1 MSCIPGKYGIA
12 LPPWRFAAISL
23 NLFGGGQADKVVP
36 NGTTWYGLNVME
48 RLYSLSNNFLSK
60 EFLLNYHNGEELF
73 IGLICMLIAIRA
85 FRTCDFKFSGNNVKS
100 SRIFLVGAS
109 FIILGSSSLIH
120 GIIHASHS
128 NLNLLYQ
135 TLMGYSLGLYI
146 LIIAISVENPRN
158 KVALPLLYIPL
169 LALLHP
175 MVYERFPFF
184 GQFRP
189 LVWIL
194 IAYLSG
200 IVCMLYIGTFY
211 RRRSKQFLFSALG
224 HLIICIGAIFLF
236 FPAQIGSTV
245 WLHGHIMRP
254 LGFIVLF
261 FSMSRKELL
270 KMEGS
275 VLYRAL
281 AAFSILAAIPLLF
294 FGTFVFYDNI
304 FPVTIIG
311 RRFIIFL
318 LLLIT
323 LISGLLFGLGMI
335 IRLIRPILQ
344 LKNAVDGMLGEGKVK
359 RIPIQSNDEIGE
371 LSNAFNEM
379 LNRLD
384 NAIEEQERMCR
395 LAATGE
401 LAATLAHEIK
411 NPLSAIGGAA
421 TYIGNNTK
429 GSLAKEFVSII
440 TSEVSRINNLTST
453 LLSFSKT
460 AEPNPEPTDLN
471 KLARDALYL
480 LSKESSDLQVTLKE
494 ELAEDMQLVNCDNS
508 QIKQVIINLLINAN
522 DAVSENGEIK
532 VKTWQRKN
540 KTYLA
545 VEDNGSG
552 ISAEIIHNIFNPF
565 FTTKT
570 RGTGLGLAISKKIA
584 KEHGG
589 DLTVESTP
597 GKGSIF
603 TLVLYD

>member
-1 MSCIPGKYGIA
+1 MHGQIGICLLSA
-12 LPPWRFAAISL
+12 GYAVTSL
-23 NLFGGGQADKVVP
+23 RVVGGGFTDKVVP
-36 NGTTWYGLNVME
+36 NGTTWYDLNRME
-48 RLYSLSNNFLSK
+48 RLYTFSNNFLSK
-60 EFLLNYHNGEELF
+60 EFLLNYHIGEEIL
-73 IGLICMLIAIRA
+73 IALICLLIAVRA
-85 FRTCDFKFSGNNVKS
+85 FRTSDFKFTGNENKS
-100 SRIFLVGAS
+100 SRVFLVGAS
-109 FIILGSSSLIH
+109 FLILGSSSLIH

-135 TLMGYSLGLYI
+135 TLLAYSLGLFI
-146 LIIAISVENPRN
+146 LIVAISVENPRS
-158 KVALPLLYIPL
+158 KVALPLLYVPL

-175 MVYERFPFF
+175 AAYEQFPLF

-194 IAYLSG
+194 VAYLSG
-200 IVCMLYIGTFY
+200 IVCILYIGTFY

-254 LGFIVLF
+254 LGFIILF
-261 FSMSRKELL
+261 FSMSRGELL

-304 FPVTIIG
+304 APVTIIG
-311 RRFIIFL
+311 RRFIIFML
-318 LLLIT
+318 LLTT

-335 IRLIRPILQ
+335 IRLVRPILQ
-344 LKNAVDGMLGEGKVK
+344 LKNSVDNMVGEGMVK
-359 RIPIQSNDEIGE
+359 RIPIRSNDEIGE
-371 LSNAFNEM
+371 LSRSFNDM

-411 NPLSAIGGAA
+411 NPLNAIGGAA
-421 TYIGNNTK
+421 TYIGKNAK
-429 GSLAKEFVSII
+429 GSLTKEFVSVI
-440 TSEVSRINNLTST
+440 TSEVSRIDKLTTT

-460 AEPNPEPTDLN
+460 AAPNPEPNDLN
-471 KLARDALYL
+471 KVVRESLSLM
-480 LSKESSDLQVTLKE
+480 SKESPDLKVTVNE
-494 ELAEDMQLVNCDNS
+494 DLADDFPLVDFDYN
-508 QIKQVIINLLINAN
+508 QIKQVIINLLINAH
-522 DAVSENGEIK
+522 DAVSENGIIT
-532 VKTWQRKN
+532 VKTWQAKN
-540 KTYLA
+540 RYYLA

-552 ISAEIIHNIFNPF
+552 ISQEIIHNIFNPF

-570 RGTGLGLAISKKIA
+570 RGTGLGLAVSRRIA

-589 DLTVESTP
+589 DLTVKSIQGEGST
-597 GKGSIF
+597 F
-603 TLVLYD
+603 TFEL

>member
-1 MSCIPGKYGIA
+1 
-12 LPPWRFAAISL
+12 
-23 NLFGGGQADKVVP
+23 
-36 NGTTWYGLNVME
+36 ME
-48 RLYSLSNNFLSK
+48 DIYSLANSIFST
-60 EFLLNYHNGEELF
+60 EFLLKYHNGEEILISIICFF
-73 IGLICMLIAIRA
+73 IAARA
-85 FRTCDFKFSGNNVKS
+85 FRTSGFKISHDQVKS
-100 SRIFLVGAS
+100 SRIFLVGAG
-109 FIILGSSSLIH
+109 FVILGSSSLIH
-120 GIIHASHS
+120 AIIHATHS
-128 NLNLLYQ
+128 DLNLLYQ
-135 TLMGYSLGLYI
+135 TLMGYSLGLFI
-146 LIIAISVENPRN
+146 LIIGISVENPRN
-158 KVALPLLYIPL
+158 KIAVPLLYIPL

-175 MVYERFPFF
+175 VAYEKFPLF

-236 FPAQIGSTV
+236 FPAAIGSTV

-254 LGFIVLF
+254 LGFIILF

-270 KMEGS
+270 EMEGS

-304 FPVTIIG
+304 APVTIIG

-344 LKNAVDGMLGEGKVK
+344 LKSSVDGMVGAGMVK
-359 RIPIQSNDEIGE
+359 RIPVQGNDEIGE
-371 LSNAFNEM
+371 LSQAFNEM

-411 NPLSAIGGAA
+411 NPLNAIGGAA
-421 TYIGNNTK
+421 NYIGKNAK
-429 GSLAKEFVSII
+429 GSLIKEFVTVI
-440 TSEVSRINNLTST
+440 TSEVARINNLTST

-460 AEPNPEPTDLN
+460 AEPNPHQADLN
-471 KLARDALYL
+471 KCAKEALYL
-480 LSKESSDLQVTLKE
+480 LSKETPDLKVTLNE
-494 ELAEDMQLVNCDNS
+494 DLAAGLPQVDCDYD
-508 QIKQVIINLLINAN
+508 QIKQVIINLLINAL
-522 DAVSENGEIK
+522 DAVDEQGMIT
-532 VKTWQRKN
+532 VRTWHKQN

-545 VEDNGSG
+545 VEDNGKG
-552 ISAEIIHNIFNPF
+552 ISEEIIHNIFNPF

-584 KEHGG
+584 REHGG

-597 GKGSIF
+597 GKGSTF
-603 TLVLYD
+603 TLVLNA

>member
-1 MSCIPGKYGIA
+1 MSK
-12 LPPWRFAAISL
+12 
-23 NLFGGGQADKVVP
+23 D
-36 NGTTWYGLNVME
+36 
-48 RLYSLSNNFLSK
+48 
-60 EFLLNYHNGEELF
+60 FLLNYHIGEEFLIGF
-73 IGLICMLIAIRA
+73 ICLLIAVRA
-85 FRTCDFKFSGNNVKS
+85 FRTIGFSVSGDQVKS

-109 FIILGSSSLIH
+109 FFILGSSSLIH
-120 GIIHASHS
+120 AIIHASHS

-135 TLMGYSLGLYI
+135 TLLAYSLGLFI
-146 LIIAISVENPRN
+146 LILAISVENPRN

-175 MVYERFPFF
+175 AVYEQFPLF

-211 RRRSKQFLFSALG
+211 RRRSKRFLFSALG

-254 LGFIVLF
+254 LGFVILF
-261 FSMSRKELL
+261 FSMNRKELL

-275 VLYRAL
+275 ILYRAL

-304 FPVTIIG
+304 SPVTIIG

-344 LKNAVDGMLGEGKVK
+344 LKSSVDGMVGDGMVR
-359 RIPIQSNDEIGE
+359 RIPVRGNDEIGE
-371 LSNAFNEM
+371 LSGAFNDM
-379 LNRLD
+379 LARLD

-411 NPLSAIGGAA
+411 NPLNAIGGAA
-421 TYIGNNTK
+421 TYIGKNTK
-429 GSLAKEFVSII
+429 GSLTKEFVSVI
-440 TSEVSRINNLTST
+440 TSEVSRINNLTTT

-460 AEPNPEPTDLN
+460 ASPNPEPTDLN
-471 KLARDALYL
+471 RVVRDSLTL
-480 LSKESSDLQVTLKE
+480 LSKESPDLQVTVIE
-494 ELAEDMQLVNCDNS
+494 ELAADLPLVNCDYN
-508 QIKQVIINLLINAN
+508 QIKQVIINLLINAH

-532 VKTWQRKN
+532 VKTWQKKN
-540 KTYLA
+540 RTYLA

-597 GKGSIF
+597 GEGSTF
-603 TLVLYD
+603 TLEL

>member
-1 MSCIPGKYGIA
+1 M
-12 LPPWRFAAISL
+12 
-23 NLFGGGQADKVVP
+23 
-36 NGTTWYGLNVME
+36 
-48 RLYSLSNNFLSK
+48 
-60 EFLLNYHNGEELF
+60 
-73 IGLICMLIAIRA
+73 
-85 FRTCDFKFSGNNVKS
+85 
-100 SRIFLVGAS
+100 
-109 FIILGSSSLIH
+109 
-120 GIIHASHS
+120 
-128 NLNLLYQ
+128 
-135 TLMGYSLGLYI
+135 
-146 LIIAISVENPRN
+146 
-158 KVALPLLYIPL
+158 
-169 LALLHP
+169 
-175 MVYERFPFF
+175 
-184 GQFRP
+184 
-189 LVWIL
+189 
-194 IAYLSG
+194 
-200 IVCMLYIGTFY
+200 
-211 RRRSKQFLFSALG
+211 
-224 HLIICIGAIFLF
+224 
-236 FPAQIGSTV
+236 
-245 WLHGHIMRP
+245 
-254 LGFIVLF
+254 
-261 FSMSRKELL
+261 

-379 LNRLD
+379 LKRLD

-494 ELAEDMQLVNCDNS
+494 ELAEDMQLVNCDTS

-540 KTYLA
+540 RTYLA

-552 ISAEIIHNIFNPF
+552 ISAEIIYNIFNPF

>member
-1 MSCIPGKYGIA
+1 
-12 LPPWRFAAISL
+12 
-23 NLFGGGQADKVVP
+23 
-36 NGTTWYGLNVME
+36 ME
-48 RLYSLSNNFLSK
+48 ELYSAANNILSK
-60 EFLLNYHNGEELF
+60 EFLLKYHNGEEIL
-73 IGLICMLIAIRA
+73 IGIICLLIAARA
-85 FRTCDFKFSGNNVKS
+85 FRTSSIKITGSQSKS

-120 GIIHASHS
+120 AIIHATHS
-128 NLNLLYQ
+128 DLNLLYQ
-135 TLMGYSLGLYI
+135 TLLGYSLGLFTLI
-146 LIIAISVENPRN
+146 LAVSVEKPRN
-158 KVALPLLYIPL
+158 KIAIPLLYIPL
-169 LALLHP
+169 LVLLHP
-175 MVYERFPFF
+175 MVYEKFPFF

-211 RRRSKQFLFSALG
+211 RRRNKEFLFSAIG
-224 HLIICIGAIFLF
+224 HLVICMGAIFLF
-236 FPAQIGSTV
+236 FPAPIGSPV

-254 LGFIVLF
+254 LGFIILF
-261 FSMSRKELL
+261 FSMSQNELL

-275 VLYRAL
+275 ILYRAL

-304 FPVTIIG
+304 APVTIIG

-323 LISGLLFGLGMI
+323 LISGLIFGLGMI

-344 LKNAVDGMLGEGKVK
+344 LKKSVDGMVGEGMVR
-359 RIPIQSNDEIGE
+359 RIPVQSNDEIGE
-371 LSNAFNEM
+371 LSQAFNEM
-379 LNRLD
+379 LSRLD

-411 NPLSAIGGAA
+411 NPLNAIGGAA
-421 TYIGNNTK
+421 DYIGKNMK
-429 GSLAKEFVSII
+429 GSLVKEFVRVI

-460 AEPNPEPTDLN
+460 TEPNPEPVDLN
-471 KLARDALYL
+471 KVVMDALYL
-480 LSKESSDLQVTLKE
+480 LSKESPDLQVKLKE
-494 ELAEDMQLVNCDNS
+494 DLQQDMPLVSCDYN
-508 QIKQVIINLLINAN
+508 QIKQIVINLLLNGL
-522 DAVSENGEIK
+522 DAVDEKGAIT
-532 VKTWQRKN
+532 VRTRHLQN
-540 KTYLA
+540 KAYLA
-545 VEDNGSG
+545 VEDNGKG
-552 ISAEIIHNIFNPF
+552 ISPEIIHNIFNPF

-584 KEHGG
+584 REHGG

-603 TLVLYD
+603 TLVLYDEERNK

>member
-1 MSCIPGKYGIA
+1 V
-12 LPPWRFAAISL
+12 
-23 NLFGGGQADKVVP
+23 VVP
-36 NGTTWYGLNVME
+36 NGTVWYGLNKME
-48 RLYSLSNNFLSK
+48 RLYSLANNILSK
-60 EFLLNYHNGEELF
+60 DFLLNYHIGEEFLIGF
-73 IGLICMLIAIRA
+73 ICLLIAVRA
-85 FRTCDFKFSGNNVKS
+85 FRTIGFSVSGDQVKS

-109 FIILGSSSLIH
+109 FFILGSSSLIH
-120 GIIHASHS
+120 AIIHASHS

-135 TLMGYSLGLYI
+135 TLLAYSLGLFI
-146 LIIAISVENPRN
+146 LILAISVENPRN

-175 MVYERFPFF
+175 AVYEQFPLF

-211 RRRSKQFLFSALG
+211 RRRSKRFLFSALG

-254 LGFIVLF
+254 LGFVILF
-261 FSMSRKELL
+261 FSMNRKELL

-275 VLYRAL
+275 ILYRAL

-304 FPVTIIG
+304 SPVTIIG

-344 LKNAVDGMLGEGKVK
+344 LKSSVDGMVGDGMVR
-359 RIPIQSNDEIGE
+359 RIPVRGNDEIGE
-371 LSNAFNEM
+371 LSGAFNDM
-379 LNRLD
+379 LARLD

-411 NPLSAIGGAA
+411 NPLNAIGGAA
-421 TYIGNNTK
+421 TYIGKNTK
-429 GSLAKEFVSII
+429 GSLTKEFVSVI
-440 TSEVSRINNLTST
+440 TSEVSRINNLTTT

-460 AEPNPEPTDLN
+460 ASPNPEPTDLN
-471 KLARDALYL
+471 RVVRDSLTL
-480 LSKESSDLQVTLKE
+480 LSKESPDLQVTVIE
-494 ELAEDMQLVNCDNS
+494 ELAADLPLVNCDYN
-508 QIKQVIINLLINAN
+508 QIKQVIINLLINAH
-522 DAVSENGEIK
+522 DAVSKNGEIK
-532 VKTWQRKN
+532 VKTWQKKN
-540 KTYLA
+540 RTYLA
-545 VEDNGSG
+545 VKDNGSG

-597 GKGSIF
+597 GEGSTF
-603 TLVLYD
+603 TLGL

>member
-1 MSCIPGKYGIA
+1 MDGKY
-12 LPPWRFAAISL
+12 LMS
-23 NLFGGGQADKVVP
+23 
-36 NGTTWYGLNVME
+36 
-48 RLYSLSNNFLSK
+48 YSILSK
-60 EFLLNYHNGEELF
+60 EFLLSYHYGEEF
-73 IGLICMLIAIRA
+73 VIGLVCLLIAVRA
-85 FRTCDFKFSGNNVKS
+85 FRASGFKTSGNQEKS
-100 SRIFLVGAS
+100 SRIFLVGTS
-109 FIILGSSSLIH
+109 FLILGSSSLIH
-120 GIIHASHS
+120 ALIHFTHS
-128 NLNLLYQ
+128 DLNLLYQ
-135 TLMGYSLGLYI
+135 TLLGYSLGLFI
-146 LIIAISVENPRN
+146 LIVAISVENPRN
-158 KVALPLLYIPL
+158 KIGFPLLYIPM

-175 MVYERFPFF
+175 IVYEEFPFF

-211 RRRSKQFLFSALG
+211 RRRSKRFLFSALG

-245 WLHGHIMRP
+245 WLHGHILRP
-254 LGFIVLF
+254 VGFIILF
-261 FSMSRKELL
+261 FSMNREELL

-275 VLYRAL
+275 ILYRAL

-304 FPVTIIG
+304 APVTIIG

-344 LKNAVDGMLGEGKVK
+344 LKKSVDNMVGEGMDK
-359 RIPIQSNDEIGE
+359 RIPIRSNDEIGE
-371 LSNAFNEM
+371 LSRSFNDM

-384 NAIEEQERMCR
+384 DAIEEQERMCR

-401 LAATLAHEIK
+401 LAATIAHEIK
-411 NPLSAIGGAA
+411 NPLNAIGGAA
-421 TYIGNNTK
+421 TYIGKNTK
-429 GSLAKEFVSII
+429 GSLAQEFVSVI
-440 TSEVSRINNLTST
+440 TSEVSRINKLTTT

-460 AEPNPEPTDLN
+460 AAPNPEPNDLN
-471 KLARDALYL
+471 KVVRDSLSL
-480 LSKESSDLQVTLKE
+480 LSKESPDLKVTVNE
-494 ELAEDMQLVNCDNS
+494 DLADGLPLVDFDYN
-508 QIKQVIINLLINAN
+508 QIKQVIINLLINAH
-522 DAVSENGEIK
+522 DAVSEKGIIT
-532 VKTWQRKN
+532 VKTWQAKN
-540 KTYLA
+540 RYYLA

-552 ISAEIIHNIFNPF
+552 ISQEIIHNIFNPF

-570 RGTGLGLAISKKIA
+570 RGTGLGLAVSKRIA

-589 DLTVESTP
+589 DLTV
-597 GKGSIF
+597 KSIQGEGTTF
-603 TLVLYD
+603 TFEL

>member
-1 MSCIPGKYGIA
+1 MIDSI
-12 LPPWRFAAISL
+12 
-23 NLFGGGQADKVVP
+23 
-36 NGTTWYGLNVME
+36 
-48 RLYSLSNNFLSK
+48 YSVSSSIFSRS
-60 EFLLNYHNGEELF
+60 FLLNYHIGEEIF
-73 IGLICMLIAIRA
+73 IALICLLIAVRA
-85 FRTCDFKFSGNNVKS
+85 FRSSGFEITGDQIKS

-109 FIILGSSSLIH
+109 FFILGSSSLVH
-120 GIIHASHS
+120 AIIHASHS
-128 NLNLLYQ
+128 NQNLLYQ
-135 TLMGYSLGLYI
+135 TLLAYSLGLFI
-146 LIIAISVENPRN
+146 LIIAISVENPRS
-158 KVALPLLYIPL
+158 KVALPLLYVPL

-175 MVYERFPFF
+175 AAYEQFPLF

-189 LVWIL
+189 LVWIF

-200 IVCMLYIGTFY
+200 IVCILYIGTFY
-211 RRRSKQFLFSALG
+211 RRRSKRFLFSALG
-224 HLIICIGAIFLF
+224 HLIICMGAIFLF

-254 LGFIVLF
+254 LGFIILF
-261 FSMSRKELL
+261 FSMSRVELL

-275 VLYRAL
+275 ILYRAL

-304 FPVTIIG
+304 SPVTIIG

-335 IRLIRPILQ
+335 IRLIKPILQ
-344 LKNAVDGMLGEGKVK
+344 LKNSVDGMVGEGAIKQ
-359 RIPIQSNDEIGE
+359 IPIQSNDEIGE
-371 LSNAFNEM
+371 LSGAFNDM
-379 LNRLD
+379 LGRLD

-411 NPLSAIGGAA
+411 NPLNAIGGAA
-421 TYIGNNTK
+421 TYIGKNTK
-429 GSLAKEFVSII
+429 GSLTREFVAII
-440 TSEVSRINNLTST
+440 TSEVSRINKLTTT

-471 KLARDALYL
+471 KLAKEALYL
-480 LSKESSDLQVTLKE
+480 LSKESPDMQVSLIE
-494 ELAEDMQLVNCDNS
+494 DLAEDLSEVNCDFN
-508 QIKQVIINLLINAN
+508 QIKQVIINLLINAL
-522 DAVSENGEIK
+522 DAVSEQGEIRL
-532 VKTWQRKN
+532 KTWHKRN
-540 KTYLA
+540 KTYLS
-545 VEDNGSG
+545 VKDNGSG
-552 ISAEIIHNIFNPF
+552 ISPEIIHNIFNPF

-589 DLTVESTP
+589 DLTVVSSP
-597 GKGSIF
+597 GKGSTF
-603 TLVLYD
+603 TLEL

>member
-1 MSCIPGKYGIA
+1 MDEI
-12 LPPWRFAAISL
+12 
-23 NLFGGGQADKVVP
+23 
-36 NGTTWYGLNVME
+36 
-48 RLYSLSNNFLSK
+48 YSATVSILSR
-60 EFLLNYHNGEELF
+60 EFLLKYHNGEEIV
-73 IGLICMLIAIRA
+73 IGLLCFLIGIRA
-85 FRTCDFKFSGNNVKS
+85 FRTCGFRITGDHAKS
-100 SRIFLVGAS
+100 SRIFLVGSS
-109 FIILGSSSLIH
+109 FIILGISS
-120 GIIHASHS
+120 IIHAIIHATHAD
-128 NLNLLYQ
+128 LNLLYQ
-135 TLMGYSLGLYI
+135 TLMGYSLGLFI

-158 KVALPLLYIPL
+158 KVAMPLLYIPL
-169 LALLHP
+169 LLLLHP
-175 MVYERFPFF
+175 MAYEKFPFF

-211 RRRSKQFLFSALG
+211 RRRIKLFLFSALG

-236 FPAQIGSTV
+236 FPASIGSTV

-254 LGFIVLF
+254 VGFSILF

-270 KMEGS
+270 EMEGS
-275 VLYRAL
+275 ILYRAL

-304 FPVTIIG
+304 SPVTIIG

-344 LKNAVDGMLGEGKVK
+344 LKTSVDGMVGEGMMR
-359 RIPIQSNDEIGE
+359 RIPVQGSDEIGE

-379 LNRLD
+379 LGRLD
-384 NAIEEQERMCR
+384 NAIDEQERMCR

-411 NPLSAIGGAA
+411 NPLNAIGGAA
-421 TYIGNNTK
+421 EYIGKNMK
-429 GSLAKEFVSII
+429 GSLVKEFVTVI

-460 AEPNPEPTDLN
+460 AEPQPEPVSLN
-471 KLARDALYL
+471 KLVKEALYL
-480 LSKESSDLQVTLKE
+480 LSKETPHLQVTMKE
-494 ELAEDMQLVNCDNS
+494 ELEENLPLVNCDYN
-508 QIKQVIINLLINAN
+508 QIKQVVINLLLNAL
-522 DAVSENGEIK
+522 DAVDEHGVIA
-532 VKTWQRKN
+532 VKTYHREKN
-540 KTYLA
+540 TYLE
-545 VEDNGSG
+545 VEDNGKG
-552 ISAEIIHNIFNPF
+552 ISPEIIHNIFNPF

-584 KEHGG
+584 REHGG

-603 TLVLYD
+603 TLVLYE

>member
-1 MSCIPGKYGIA
+1 
-12 LPPWRFAAISL
+12 
-23 NLFGGGQADKVVP
+23 
-36 NGTTWYGLNVME
+36 ME
-48 RLYSLSNNFLSK
+48 RLYTFSNNFLSK
-60 EFLLNYHNGEELF
+60 EFLLNYHIGEEIL
-73 IGLICMLIAIRA
+73 IALICLLIAVRA
-85 FRTCDFKFSGNNVKS
+85 FRTSDFKFTGNENKS

-109 FIILGSSSLIH
+109 FLILGSSSLIH

-135 TLMGYSLGLYI
+135 TLLAYSLGLFI
-146 LIIAISVENPRN
+146 LIMAISVENPRN
-158 KVALPLLYIPL
+158 KVALPLLYVPL

-175 MVYERFPFF
+175 AAYEQFPLF

-194 IAYLSG
+194 VAYLSG
-200 IVCMLYIGTFY
+200 IVCILYIGTFY

-254 LGFIVLF
+254 LGFIILF
-261 FSMSRKELL
+261 FSMSRGELL

-275 VLYRAL
+275 ILYRAL

-304 FPVTIIG
+304 APVTIIG
-311 RRFIIFL
+311 RRFIIFML
-318 LLLIT
+318 LLTT

-335 IRLIRPILQ
+335 IRLVRPILQ
-344 LKNAVDGMLGEGKVK
+344 LKNSVDNMVGEGMVK
-359 RIPIQSNDEIGE
+359 RIPIRSNDEIGE
-371 LSNAFNEM
+371 LSRSFNDM

-411 NPLSAIGGAA
+411 NPLNAIGGAA
-421 TYIGNNTK
+421 TYIGKNTK
-429 GSLAKEFVSII
+429 GSLTKEFVSVI
-440 TSEVSRINNLTST
+440 TSEVSRIDKLTTT

-460 AEPNPEPTDLN
+460 AAPNPEPNDLN
-471 KLARDALYL
+471 KVVRESLSLM
-480 LSKESSDLQVTLKE
+480 SKESPDLKVTVNE
-494 ELAEDMQLVNCDNS
+494 DLADDLPLVDFDYN
-508 QIKQVIINLLINAN
+508 QIKQVIINLLINAH
-522 DAVSENGEIK
+522 DAVSENGIIT
-532 VKTWQRKN
+532 VKTWQAKN
-540 KTYLA
+540 RYYLA

-552 ISAEIIHNIFNPF
+552 ISQEIIHNIFNPF

-570 RGTGLGLAISKKIA
+570 RGTGLGLAVSRRIA

-589 DLTVESTP
+589 DLTVKSIQGEGST
-597 GKGSIF
+597 F
-603 TLVLYD
+603 TFEL

>member
-1 MSCIPGKYGIA
+1 
-12 LPPWRFAAISL
+12 
-23 NLFGGGQADKVVP
+23 
-36 NGTTWYGLNVME
+36 ME
-48 RLYSLSNNFLSK
+48 RLYSLANNILSK
-60 EFLLNYHNGEELF
+60 DFLLNYHIGEEFLIGF
-73 IGLICMLIAIRA
+73 ICLLIAVRA
-85 FRTCDFKFSGNNVKS
+85 FRTIGFSVSGDQVKS

-109 FIILGSSSLIH
+109 FFILGSSSLIH
-120 GIIHASHS
+120 AIIHASHS

-135 TLMGYSLGLYI
+135 TLLAYSLGLFI
-146 LIIAISVENPRN
+146 LILAISVENPRN

-175 MVYERFPFF
+175 AVYEQFPLF

-211 RRRSKQFLFSALG
+211 RRRSKRFLFSALG

-254 LGFIVLF
+254 LGFVILF
-261 FSMSRKELL
+261 FSMNRKELL

-275 VLYRAL
+275 ILYRAL

-304 FPVTIIG
+304 SPVTIIG

-344 LKNAVDGMLGEGKVK
+344 LKSSVDGMVGDGMVR
-359 RIPIQSNDEIGE
+359 RIPVRGNDEIGE
-371 LSNAFNEM
+371 LSGAFNDM
-379 LNRLD
+379 LARLD

-411 NPLSAIGGAA
+411 NPLNAIGGAA
-421 TYIGNNTK
+421 TYIGKNTK
-429 GSLAKEFVSII
+429 GSLTKEFVSVI
-440 TSEVSRINNLTST
+440 TSEVSRINNLTTT

-460 AEPNPEPTDLN
+460 ASPNPEPTDLN
-471 KLARDALYL
+471 RVVRDSLTL
-480 LSKESSDLQVTLKE
+480 LSKESPDLQVTVIE
-494 ELAEDMQLVNCDNS
+494 ELAADLPLVNCDYN
-508 QIKQVIINLLINAN
+508 QIKQVIINLLINAH

-532 VKTWQRKN
+532 VKTWQKKN
-540 KTYLA
+540 RTYLA

-597 GKGSIF
+597 GEGSTF
-603 TLVLYD
+603 TLGL

>member
-1 MSCIPGKYGIA
+1 MGYCLG
-12 LPPWRFAAISL
+12 
-23 NLFGGGQADKVVP
+23 
-36 NGTTWYGLNVME
+36 
-48 RLYSLSNNFLSK
+48 
-60 EFLLNYHNGEELF
+60 LF
-73 IGLICMLIAIRA
+73 ILIL
-85 FRTCDFKFSGNNVKS
+85 
-100 SRIFLVGAS
+100 
-109 FIILGSSSLIH
+109 
-120 GIIHASHS
+120 
-128 NLNLLYQ
+128 
-135 TLMGYSLGLYI
+135 
-146 LIIAISVENPRN
+146 AISVENPRN

-169 LALLHP
+169 LVLLHP
-175 MVYERFPFF
+175 LVYEKFPFF

-200 IVCMLYIGTFY
+200 IVCILYIGTFY
-211 RRRSKQFLFSALG
+211 RRRSKRFLFSALG

-254 LGFIVLF
+254 LGFLILF
-261 FSMSRKELL
+261 FSMSRSELL

-275 VLYRAL
+275 ILYRAL

-304 FPVTIIG
+304 APVTIIG

-335 IRLIRPILQ
+335 IRLIKPILQ
-344 LKNAVDGMLGEGKVK
+344 LKNSVNNMVGEGVVK

-371 LSNAFNEM
+371 LSGAFNDM

-384 NAIEEQERMCR
+384 NAIEEQERMSR

-411 NPLSAIGGAA
+411 NPLNAIGGAA
-421 TYIGNNTK
+421 SYIGKNAK
-429 GSLAKEFVSII
+429 GSLAKEFVSVI
-440 TSEVSRINNLTST
+440 TSEVSRINKLTTT
-453 LLSFSKT
+453 LMSFSKT
-460 AEPNPEPTDLN
+460 AEPDLEPNDLN
-471 KLARDALYL
+471 KVVTDSLTL
-480 LSKESSDLQVTLKE
+480 LSKESPDLQVTVTE
-494 ELAEDMQLVNCDNS
+494 ELAKDLPLTDFDYN
-508 QIKQVIINLLINAN
+508 QIKQVIINLLINAH
-522 DAVSENGEIK
+522 DAVNEKGEIK
-532 VKTWQRKN
+532 VKTWHRKN
-540 KTYLA
+540 RTYLA

-552 ISAEIIHNIFNPF
+552 ISPEIIHNIFNPF

-570 RGTGLGLAISKKIA
+570 RGTGLGLAVSKRIA

-589 DLTVESTP
+589 DLTVKSIPGEGSTF
-597 GKGSIF
+597 I
-603 TLVLYD
+603 LELQDRR

>member
-1 MSCIPGKYGIA
+1 
-12 LPPWRFAAISL
+12 
-23 NLFGGGQADKVVP
+23 
-36 NGTTWYGLNVME
+36 ME
-48 RLYSLSNNFLSK
+48 RLYSLSNNILSK
-60 EFLLNYHNGEELF
+60 EFLLNYHIGEEIL
-73 IGLICMLIAIRA
+73 IGLICLLIAVRA
-85 FRTCDFKFSGNNVKS
+85 FRTCGFSVSTDQIKS
-100 SRIFLVGAS
+100 SRVFLVGAS
-109 FIILGSSSLIH
+109 FFILGSSSLIH
-120 GIIHASHS
+120 AIIHGSHS

-135 TLMGYSLGLYI
+135 TLMGYSLGLFI
-146 LIIAISVENPRN
+146 LIMAISVESPRN
-158 KVALPLLYIPL
+158 KVALPLLYIPML
-169 LALLHP
+169 VLLHP
-175 MVYERFPFF
+175 MVYEKFPFF

-200 IVCMLYIGTFY
+200 IVCILYIGTFY
-211 RRRSKQFLFSALG
+211 RRRSKRFLFSALG
-224 HLIICIGAIFLF
+224 HLIICMGAIFLF

-254 LGFIVLF
+254 LGFFILF
-261 FSMSRKELL
+261 FSMSRSELL

-275 VLYRAL
+275 ILYRAL

-304 FPVTIIG
+304 SPVTIIG

-335 IRLIRPILQ
+335 IRLIKPILQ
-344 LKNAVDGMLGEGKVK
+344 LKNSVDNMVGEGMVK
-359 RIPIQSNDEIGE
+359 QIPIQSNDEIGE
-371 LSNAFNEM
+371 LSGAFNDM

-384 NAIEEQERMCR
+384 NAIEKQERMSR

-411 NPLSAIGGAA
+411 NPLNAIGGAA
-421 TYIGNNTK
+421 TYIGKNTK
-429 GSLAKEFVSII
+429 GSLAKEFVSVI
-440 TSEVSRINNLTST
+440 TSEVSRINKLTTT
-453 LLSFSKT
+453 LMSFSKT
-460 AEPNPEPTDLN
+460 AEPNPEPNDLN
-471 KLARDALYL
+471 KVVTDSLTL
-480 LSKESSDLQVTLKE
+480 LSKESPDLQVTVTE
-494 ELAEDMQLVNCDNS
+494 ELAKDLPLTDFDYN
-508 QIKQVIINLLINAN
+508 QIKQMIINLLINAH

-532 VKTWQRKN
+532 VKTWQKRN

-552 ISAEIIHNIFNPF
+552 ISPEIIHNIFNPF

-570 RGTGLGLAISKKIA
+570 RGTGLGLAVSKRIA

-589 DLTVESTP
+589 DLTVKSTP
-597 GKGSIF
+597 GEGSTF
-603 TLVLYD
+603 TLELQDRR

>member
-1 MSCIPGKYGIA
+1 MGQFHPEKGKMEEIYT
-12 LPPWRFAAISL
+12 AASTI
-23 NLFGGGQADKVVP
+23 
-36 NGTTWYGLNVME
+36 
-48 RLYSLSNNFLSK
+48 LSK
-60 EFLLNYHNGEELF
+60 EFLLKYHNSEEFL
-73 IGLICMLIAIRA
+73 IGMICLLIAVRA
-85 FRTCDFKFSGNNVKS
+85 FRASGFKISGNQIRS

-109 FIILGSSSLIH
+109 FVILGSSSLIH
-120 GIIHASHS
+120 AIIHATHS
-128 NLNLLYQ
+128 DLNLLYQ
-135 TLMGYSLGLYI
+135 TLLGYSLGLFTLI
-146 LIIAISVENPRN
+146 LAISVEKPRT
-158 KVALPLLYIPL
+158 KIAVPLLYIPL

-175 MVYERFPFF
+175 IVYEKFPFF

-194 IAYLSG
+194 VAYLSG

-236 FPAQIGSTV
+236 FPAPIGSTV

-254 LGFIVLF
+254 LGFIILF

-270 KMEGS
+270 QMEGS
-275 VLYRAL
+275 ILYRAL

-304 FPVTIIG
+304 SPVTIIG

-344 LKNAVDGMLGEGKVK
+344 LKNSVDGMVGSGKVK
-359 RIPIQSNDEIGE
+359 SIAVQSNDEIGE
-371 LSNAFNEM
+371 LSHAFNQM

-411 NPLSAIGGAA
+411 NPLNAIGGAA
-421 TYIGNNTK
+421 NYIGKHTK
-429 GSLAKEFVSII
+429 GSLVQEFVSII

-460 AEPNPEPTDLN
+460 TEPNPEPTDLN
-471 KLARDALYL
+471 KLVREALNL
-480 LSKESSDLQVTLKE
+480 LSKESPDMQVTLQE
-494 ELAEDMQLVNCDNS
+494 DLAADLPLVDCDYN
-508 QIKQVIINLLINAN
+508 QIKQVVINLLINGL
-522 DAVSENGEIK
+522 DAVDEHGIITVRTWHRK
-532 VKTWQRKN
+532 DKTF
-540 KTYLA
+540 LA
-545 VEDNGSG
+545 VQDNGRG
-552 ISAEIIHNIFNPF
+552 ISAEIIQNIFNPF

-570 RGTGLGLAISKKIA
+570 RGTGLGLAISKKIIR
-584 KEHGG
+584 EHGG
-589 DLTVESTP
+589 DLSVESTP
-597 GKGSIF
+597 GKGSTF
-603 TLVLYD
+603 TIVLHG

>member
-1 MSCIPGKYGIA
+1 MREG
-12 LPPWRFAAISL
+12 
-23 NLFGGGQADKVVP
+23 VVP
-36 NGTTWYGLNVME
+36 NGTVWYGLNKME
-48 RLYSLSNNFLSK
+48 RLYSLANNILSK
-60 EFLLNYHNGEELF
+60 DFLLNYHIGEEFLIGF
-73 IGLICMLIAIRA
+73 ICLLIAVRA
-85 FRTCDFKFSGNNVKS
+85 FRTIGFSVSGDQVKS

-109 FIILGSSSLIH
+109 FFILGSSSLIH
-120 GIIHASHS
+120 AIIHASHS

-135 TLMGYSLGLYI
+135 TLLAYSLGLFI
-146 LIIAISVENPRN
+146 LILAISVENPRN

-175 MVYERFPFF
+175 AVYEQFPLF

-211 RRRSKQFLFSALG
+211 RRRSKRFLFSALG

-254 LGFIVLF
+254 LGFVILF
-261 FSMSRKELL
+261 FSMNRKELL

-275 VLYRAL
+275 ILYKAL

-304 FPVTIIG
+304 SPVTIIG

-344 LKNAVDGMLGEGKVK
+344 LKSSVDGMVGDGMVR
-359 RIPIQSNDEIGE
+359 RIPVQGNDEIGE
-371 LSNAFNEM
+371 LSGAFNDM
-379 LNRLD
+379 LARLD

-411 NPLSAIGGAA
+411 NPLNAIGGAA
-421 TYIGNNTK
+421 TYIGKNTK
-429 GSLAKEFVSII
+429 GSLTKEFVSVI
-440 TSEVSRINNLTST
+440 TSEVSRINNLTTT

-460 AEPNPEPTDLN
+460 ASPNPEPTDLN
-471 KLARDALYL
+471 RVVRDSLTL
-480 LSKESSDLQVTLKE
+480 LSKESPDLQVTVIE
-494 ELAEDMQLVNCDNS
+494 ELAADLPLVNCDYN
-508 QIKQVIINLLINAN
+508 QIKQVIINLLINAH
-522 DAVSENGEIK
+522 DAVSKNGEIK
-532 VKTWQRKN
+532 VKTWQKKN
-540 KTYLA
+540 RTYLA

-597 GKGSIF
+597 GEGSTF
-603 TLVLYD
+603 TLGL

>member
-1 MSCIPGKYGIA
+1 
-12 LPPWRFAAISL
+12 
-23 NLFGGGQADKVVP
+23 
-36 NGTTWYGLNVME
+36 ME
-48 RLYSLSNNFLSK
+48 RLYSLANNILSK
-60 EFLLNYHNGEELF
+60 DFLLNYHIGEEFLIGF
-73 IGLICMLIAIRA
+73 ICLLIAVRA
-85 FRTCDFKFSGNNVKS
+85 FRTIGFSVSGDQVKS

-109 FIILGSSSLIH
+109 FFILGSSSLIH
-120 GIIHASHS
+120 AIIHASHS

-135 TLMGYSLGLYI
+135 TLLAYSLGLFI
-146 LIIAISVENPRN
+146 LILAISVENPRN

-175 MVYERFPFF
+175 AVYEQFPLF

-211 RRRSKQFLFSALG
+211 RRRSKRFLFSALG

-254 LGFIVLF
+254 LGFVILF
-261 FSMSRKELL
+261 FSMNRKELL

-275 VLYRAL
+275 ILYKAL

-304 FPVTIIG
+304 SPVTIIG

-344 LKNAVDGMLGEGKVK
+344 LKSSVDGMVGDGMVR
-359 RIPIQSNDEIGE
+359 RIPVQGNDEIGE
-371 LSNAFNEM
+371 LSGAFNDM
-379 LNRLD
+379 LARLD

-411 NPLSAIGGAA
+411 NPLNAIGGAA
-421 TYIGNNTK
+421 TYIGKNTK
-429 GSLAKEFVSII
+429 GSLTKEFVSVI
-440 TSEVSRINNLTST
+440 TSEVSRINNLTTT

-460 AEPNPEPTDLN
+460 ASPNPEPTDLN
-471 KLARDALYL
+471 RVVRDSLTL
-480 LSKESSDLQVTLKE
+480 LSKESPDLQVTVIE
-494 ELAEDMQLVNCDNS
+494 ELAADLPLVNCDYN
-508 QIKQVIINLLINAN
+508 QIKQVIINLLINAH
-522 DAVSENGEIK
+522 DAVSKNGEIK
-532 VKTWQRKN
+532 VKTWQKKN
-540 KTYLA
+540 RTYLA

-597 GKGSIF
+597 GEGSTF
-603 TLVLYD
+603 TLGL

>member
-1 MSCIPGKYGIA
+1 
-12 LPPWRFAAISL
+12 
-23 NLFGGGQADKVVP
+23 
-36 NGTTWYGLNVME
+36 
-48 RLYSLSNNFLSK
+48 
-60 EFLLNYHNGEELF
+60 
-73 IGLICMLIAIRA
+73 
-85 FRTCDFKFSGNNVKS
+85 
-100 SRIFLVGAS
+100 
-109 FIILGSSSLIH
+109 
-120 GIIHASHS
+120 
-128 NLNLLYQ
+128 
-135 TLMGYSLGLYI
+135 MGYSLGLFIII
-146 LIIAISVENPRN
+146 LAISVENPSN
-158 KVALPLLYIPL
+158 KIGFPLLYIPL

-175 MVYERFPFF
+175 IIYEKFPFF

-200 IVCMLYIGTFY
+200 IVCILYIGTYY

-254 LGFIVLF
+254 LGFIILF
-261 FSMSRKELL
+261 FSMSEGELL

-275 VLYRAL
+275 ILYRAL

-304 FPVTIIG
+304 SPVTIIG

-335 IRLIRPILQ
+335 IRLIKPILQ
-344 LKNAVDGMLGEGKVK
+344 LKNSVDGMVGEGMIK
-359 RIPIQSNDEIGE
+359 RIPVQSNDEIGE
-371 LSNAFNEM
+371 LSGAFNDM

-384 NAIEEQERMCR
+384 NAIEEQERMSR

-411 NPLSAIGGAA
+411 NPLHAIGGAA
-421 TYIGNNTK
+421 TYIGKNTK

-440 TSEVSRINNLTST
+440 TSEVSRINKLTTT

-460 AEPNPEPTDLN
+460 AAPSPEPTDLN
-471 KLARDALYL
+471 KLAKDSLTL
-480 LSKESSDLQVTLKE
+480 MSKESPDLQVTIKE
-494 ELAEDMQLVNCDNS
+494 ELSEDMPLVNCDHN
-508 QIKQVIINLLINAN
+508 QIKQVIINLLINAH
-522 DAVSENGEIK
+522 DAVSENGIIT
-532 VKTWQRKN
+532 VKTWHKRN
-540 KTYLA
+540 KAYLA

-552 ISAEIIHNIFNPF
+552 ILPEIIHNIFNPF

-570 RGTGLGLAISKKIA
+570 RGTGLGLAVSKRIA

-589 DLTVESTP
+589 ELTVESSP
-597 GKGSIF
+597 DKGSIF
-603 TLVLYD
+603 TLVLQN

>member
-1 MSCIPGKYGIA
+1 M
-12 LPPWRFAAISL
+12 
-23 NLFGGGQADKVVP
+23 
-36 NGTTWYGLNVME
+36 
-48 RLYSLSNNFLSK
+48 LSK
-60 EFLLNYHNGEELF
+60 EFLLNYHIGEEILIGF
-73 IGLICMLIAIRA
+73 ICLLIAVRA
-85 FRTCDFKFSGNNVKS
+85 FRTCGFSVSGDYIKS
-100 SRIFLVGAS
+100 SRIFLVGAG

-120 GIIHASHS
+120 AIIHASHS
-128 NLNLLYQ
+128 NLNLLYN
-135 TLMGYSLGLYI
+135 TLMGYSLGLFI
-146 LIIAISVENPRN
+146 LILAISVENPRN
-158 KVALPLLYIPL
+158 KIGFPLIYVPMLV
-169 LALLHP
+169 LLHP
-175 MVYERFPFF
+175 MVYEQFPLF

-211 RRRSKQFLFSALG
+211 RRRSKRFLFSALG

-236 FPAQIGSTV
+236 FPAPIGSTV

-254 LGFIVLF
+254 LGFAILF
-261 FSMSRKELL
+261 FSMSREELL

-275 VLYRAL
+275 ILYRAL

-304 FPVTIIG
+304 SPITIIG

-335 IRLIRPILQ
+335 IKLIRPILQ
-344 LKNAVDGMLGEGKVK
+344 LKKSVDNMVGEGMIK
-359 RIPIQSNDEIGE
+359 RIPIQSYDEIGE
-371 LSNAFNEM
+371 LSGAFNDM

-384 NAIEEQERMCR
+384 KAIEEQERMSR

-411 NPLSAIGGAA
+411 NPLNAIGGAA
-421 TYIGNNTK
+421 TYIGKNTK
-429 GSLAKEFVSII
+429 GSLVKEFVYVI
-440 TSEVSRINNLTST
+440 TNEVSRINKLTST

-460 AEPNPEPTDLN
+460 AEPNPQPADLN
-471 KLARDALYL
+471 KCAKEALNL
-480 LSKESSDLQVTLKE
+480 LNKETPELKVA
-494 ELAEDMQLVNCDNS
+494 LNEDMATELPLVNCDYN
-508 QIKQVIINLLINAN
+508 QIKQVIINLIINAL
-522 DAVSENGEIK
+522 DAVDEHGAIK
-532 VKTWQRKN
+532 VRTWHKRN

-545 VEDNGSG
+545 VEDNGKG
-552 ISAEIIHNIFNPF
+552 ISPEIIHNIFNPF

-584 KEHGG
+584 RDHGG

-597 GKGSIF
+597 GKGSTF
-603 TLVLYD
+603 TLVLND

>member
-1 MSCIPGKYGIA
+1 M
-12 LPPWRFAAISL
+12 
-23 NLFGGGQADKVVP
+23 
-36 NGTTWYGLNVME
+36 ME
-48 RLYSLSNNFLSK
+48 GLYSLSNNILSK
-60 EFLLNYHNGEELF
+60 DFLLNYHIGEEII
-73 IGLICMLIAIRA
+73 IGLLCLLIALRA
-85 FRTCDFKFSGNNVKS
+85 FRTIGFSVSGDQVKS
-100 SRIFLVGAS
+100 SRVFLVGAS
-109 FIILGSSSLIH
+109 FLILGSSSLIH
-120 GIIHASHS
+120 ALIHGTHS
-128 NLNLLYQ
+128 DLNLLYQ
-135 TLMGYSLGLYI
+135 TLLAYSLGLFI
-146 LIIAISVENPRN
+146 LIMAISVENPRN
-158 KVALPLLYIPL
+158 KVALPLFYIPL

-175 MVYERFPFF
+175 AVYEQFPLF

-211 RRRSKQFLFSALG
+211 RRRSKRFLFSALG

-254 LGFIVLF
+254 LGFIILF
-261 FSMSRKELL
+261 FSMSREELL

-275 VLYRAL
+275 ILYRAL

-304 FPVTIIG
+304 SPVTIIG

-344 LKNAVDGMLGEGKVK
+344 LKNSVDGMVGEGMIR
-359 RIPIQSNDEIGE
+359 RIPAQGNDEIGE
-371 LSNAFNEM
+371 LSRSFNDM

-411 NPLSAIGGAA
+411 NPLNAIGGAA
-421 TYIGNNTK
+421 AYIGKNTK
-429 GSLAKEFVSII
+429 GSLAKEFVTVI
-440 TSEVSRINNLTST
+440 TSEVSRINKLTTT

-460 AEPNPEPTDLN
+460 AELNLEPSDLN
-471 KLARDALYL
+471 KVVRDSLTL
-480 LSKESSDLQVTLKE
+480 LSKESPDLQITVKE
-494 ELAEDMQLVNCDNS
+494 ELAEDLPLTDFDYN
-508 QIKQVIINLLINAN
+508 QIKQVIINLLINAH
-522 DAVSENGEIK
+522 DAVGEYGIIT
-532 VKTWQRKN
+532 VKTWHRKN
-540 KTYLA
+540 RIYLA
-545 VEDNGSG
+545 VKDNGSG

-570 RGTGLGLAISKKIA
+570 RGTGLGLAVSKRIA

-589 DLTVESTP
+589 DLTVESTS
-597 GKGSIF
+597 GEGSTF
-603 TLVLYD
+603 TLEI

>member
-1 MSCIPGKYGIA
+1 
-12 LPPWRFAAISL
+12 
-23 NLFGGGQADKVVP
+23 
-36 NGTTWYGLNVME
+36 ME
-48 RLYSLSNNFLSK
+48 DLYSVANNILSK
-60 EFLLNYHNGEELF
+60 EFLLKYHNGEEIL
-73 IGLICMLIAIRA
+73 IGLICLLIAARA
-85 FRTCDFKFSGNNVKS
+85 FRTSGFNKTGNQAKS

-109 FIILGSSSLIH
+109 FIVLGASSLIH
-120 GIIHASHS
+120 AIIHATGSE
-128 NLNLLYQ
+128 LNLLYQ
-135 TLMGYSLGLYI
+135 TLMGYSLGLFT

-158 KVALPLLYIPL
+158 KIAVPLLYIPL

-175 MVYERFPFF
+175 AVYEKFPFF

-211 RRRSKQFLFSALG
+211 RRRSKQFLFSAFG

-236 FPAQIGSTV
+236 FPAPIGSTI

-254 LGFIVLF
+254 VGFIILF
-261 FSMSRKELL
+261 FSMSRGELL

-304 FPVTIIG
+304 SPVTIIG

-323 LISGLLFGLGMI
+323 LVSGLLFGLGMI
-335 IRLIRPILQ
+335 IRLIRPILL
-344 LKNAVDGMLGEGKVK
+344 LKNSVDGMVGEGRVK

-379 LNRLD
+379 LSRLD

-411 NPLSAIGGAA
+411 NPLNAIGGAA
-421 TYIGNNTK
+421 TYIGKNTK
-429 GSLAKEFVSII
+429 GSLAQEFVSVI
-440 TSEVSRINNLTST
+440 TSEVSRINKLTTT

-460 AEPNPEPTDLN
+460 ATPNFEPTDLN
-471 KLARDALYL
+471 KLAQEALSL
-480 LSKESSDLQVTLKE
+480 LSKESPDMKVTLQE
-494 ELAEDMQLVNCDNS
+494 DLAADLPLVDCDYN
-508 QIKQVIINLLINAN
+508 QIKQVIINLLINSL
-522 DAVSENGEIK
+522 DAVDENGLIK
-532 VKTWQRKN
+532 VRTWHKKN
-540 KTYLA
+540 KIFLA
-545 VEDNGSG
+545 VEDTGQG
-552 ISAEIIHNIFNPF
+552 ISPEIIQNIFNP
-565 FTTKT
+565 

-584 KEHGG
+584 REHGG
-589 DLTVESTP
+589 DLTVESTR
-597 GKGSIF
+597 GEGSTF
-603 TLVLYD
+603 TLVLNI

>member
-1 MSCIPGKYGIA
+1 MEDIYS
-12 LPPWRFAAISL
+12 
-23 NLFGGGQADKVVP
+23 VV
-36 NGTTWYGLNVME
+36 TSQFS
-48 RLYSLSNNFLSK
+48 R
-60 EFLLNYHNGEELF
+60 EFLLKYHNAEEIL
-73 IGLICMLIAIRA
+73 IGIICLLIAIRA
-85 FRTCDFKFSGNNVKS
+85 FRTSGLKVSRDPEKS
-100 SRIFLVGAS
+100 SRIFLVGAG

-120 GIIHASHS
+120 AIIHATHAD
-128 NLNLLYQ
+128 LNLLYQ
-135 TLMGYSLGLYI
+135 TLMGYSLGLFI
-146 LIIAISVENPRN
+146 LIIAISVETPRS
-158 KVALPLLYIPL
+158 KIAIPLLYIPL

-175 MVYERFPFF
+175 MAYEKFPLF

-236 FPAQIGSTV
+236 FPASIGSTV

-254 LGFIVLF
+254 LGFIILF
-261 FSMSRKELL
+261 FSMSRSELL

-281 AAFSILAAIPLLF
+281 AAFSILTAIPLIF

-304 FPVTIIG
+304 SPVTIIG
-311 RRFIIFL
+311 RRFIVFL

-344 LKNAVDGMLGEGKVK
+344 LKKSVDGMVGDVGVK
-359 RIPIQSNDEIGE
+359 RITVQSNDEIGE
-371 LSNAFNEM
+371 LSQAFNEM

-384 NAIEEQERMCR
+384 TAIEEQERMCR

-411 NPLSAIGGAA
+411 NPLNAIGGAA
-421 TYIGNNTK
+421 VYIGKNTK
-429 GSLAKEFVSII
+429 GSLVQEFVSVI
-440 TSEVSRINNLTST
+440 TSEVSRINKLTST

-460 AEPNPEPTDLN
+460 AEPNPQPADLN
-471 KLARDALYL
+471 KCAQEALNL
-480 LSKESSDLQVTLKE
+480 LSKESPDLTVVLNE
-494 ELAEDMQLVNCDNS
+494 DLAADLPPVNCDYN
-508 QIKQVIINLLINAN
+508 QIKQVIINLLINAL
-522 DAVSENGEIK
+522 DAVDKHGVITLR
-532 VKTWQRKN
+532 TWHRRN
-540 KTYLA
+540 KTSLA
-545 VEDNGSG
+545 VEDNGKG
-552 ISAEIIHNIFNPF
+552 ISPEIIHNIFNPF

-597 GKGSIF
+597 GKGSTF
-603 TLVLYD
+603 TLILND